1 SLSTSPRPFEFAPL
15 VRTVTTFFYYLLD
28 NTPESCYHS
37 TCLAHALPNRDL
49 VFDHLPPPIR
59 SFPDLYALCVSASSF
74 PSLSPLPAT
83 LANCPQL
90 HENTATLSPVFATL
104 TDCVKHKSFVCHSYR
119 KHGGWGYPQQ
129 NKFQSFM
136 RVTNSTRG
144 GETPCQLLP
153 SCIDSSGTRIPISS
167 AEDDRRPY

>member
-1 SLSTSPRPFEFAPL
+1 MPRSCPAQPRPSFRSP
-15 VRTVTTFFYYLLD
+15 
-28 NTPESCYHS
+28 S
-37 TCLAHALPNRDL
+37 T
-49 VFDHLPPPIR
+49 PIR

-119 KHGGWGYPQQ
+119 KHGGWGVP
-129 NKFQSFM
+129 
-136 RVTNSTRG
+136 STK
-144 GETPCQLLP
+144 Q
-153 SCIDSSGTRIPISS
+153 IPIIHARYQLNAWRRDALPAS
-167 AEDDRRPY
+167 AFVHRLLRHEDTDIECGG